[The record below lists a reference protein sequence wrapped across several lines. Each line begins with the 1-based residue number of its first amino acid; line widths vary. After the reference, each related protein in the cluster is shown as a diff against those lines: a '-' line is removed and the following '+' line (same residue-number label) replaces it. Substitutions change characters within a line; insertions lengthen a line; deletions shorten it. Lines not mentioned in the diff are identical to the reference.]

1 MKPKQFFFGLLG
13 GLVVLAAAGGAG
25 YYFAL
30 TQLKASS
37 NNLATQLADQQAED
51 DQITTLQSEQGQYE
65 RQIVPILPLLDEAL
79 PRDKKQT
86 EILAQL
92 QNIATSVGLQITS
105 ISLPAPAGLPN
116 ATSQTTK
123 DKGSSVLALPISFQ
137 IAGQYPQLQLFTQ
150 KVENLN
156 RFTNITNLVI
166 SHQAGGVTYAMQVN
180 AYIMPTDTA
189 GSSKSEKTTK

>member
-13 GLVVLAAAGGAG
+13 GLVVLLVAGGGG

-37 NNLATQLADQQAED
+37 GQLATQLANQQAED
-51 DQITTLQSEQGQYE
+51 DQITMLQSEQGIYE
-65 RQIVPILPLLDEAL
+65 HQIVPILPLIDEAL
-79 PRDKKQT
+79 PREKKQT

-105 ISLPAPAGLPN
+105 VTMPAPAGLPN

-137 IAGQYPQLQLFTQ
+137 IAGQYPQLQVFTQ
-150 KVENLN
+150 KVETLS
-156 RFTNITNLVI
+156 RFTNITNLAI
-166 SHQAGGVTYAMQVN
+166 THQAGGVTYAMQVN
-180 AYIMPTDTA
+180 AYIMPST
-189 GSSKSEKTTK
+189 STTPSPK

>member
-13 GLVVLAAAGGAG
+13 GLAVLVLAGGAG

-30 TQLKASS
+30 TQLKSS
-37 NNLATQLADQQAED
+37 SGNLGAQLANQQAED
-51 DQITTLQSEQGQYE
+51 DQITELQTEQGQYNRE
-65 RQIVPILPLLDEAL
+65 IVPILPLLDEAL

-92 QNIATSVGLQITS
+92 QNIATGAGLQITTV
-105 ISLPAPAGLPN
+105 SLPAPAGLPN
-116 ATSQTTK
+116 ATSQTTP

-137 IAGQYPQLQLFTQ
+137 ISGQYAQLQTFTQ

-166 SHQAGGVTYAMQVN
+166 STQAGGVTYAMQVN
-180 AYIMPTDTA
+180 AYIMP
-189 GSSKSEKTTK
+189 

>member
-13 GLVVLAAAGGAG
+13 GLLLLAAAGGAG
-25 YYFAL
+25 YYWAQQKL
-30 TQLKASS
+30 VARSS
-37 NNLATQLADQQAED
+37 GLATQLSNQQAED
-51 DQITTLQSEQGQYE
+51 DEISTLQSEQNQYDRE
-65 RQIVPILPLLDEAL
+65 IVPILPLIDEAL

-92 QNIATSVGLQITS
+92 QNIATGVGLQIS
-105 ISLPAPAGLPN
+105 AISMPAPAGLPN

-137 IAGQYPQLQLFTQ
+137 IVGAYPQLQIFTQ

-166 SHQAGGVTYAMQVN
+166 TTGTTGITYAMQVN
-180 AYIMPTDTA
+180 AYIMP
-189 GSSKSEKTTK
+189 